1 MSYSTDNFQ
10 VVLESFQ
17 LDGSGSPLDSR
28 TIRRAFAE
36 AECDFGSQE
45 HTVFN
50 RETTLW
56 AFLYEMLHTG
66 PQRTLQAAVLAVRQL
81 RIAKGLDPNSP
92 NTGTYAAAR
101 AKIDIA
107 VPLSLLQTVA
117 KNAEQS
123 VPRGM
128 LLCGEHVT
136 LMDGSTDSMPDTTE
150 NQERYPQPKSQEA
163 GLGFPLRRF
172 VVLISAATAMVQ
184 MVAFGTWSGKGSSE
198 LGLLTSLFDQL
209 KTASKQIRILVADRY
224 YCSYL
229 TIAVLAHFGIKL
241 VTRLHGSRLIDFA
254 DAENVRRKRNG
265 DFHVVWKRP
274 QRPFWITDRLW
285 EIIPETMTLRLVR
298 VRIRTEGSRTRGFFV
313 VTNLMDTERHPSDAI
328 REMYRSRWH
337 VETDLR
343 TIKTFM
349 SLDILRGKTPDMVD
363 REFAMGLL
371 AYNLVRA
378 KMLET
383 AMKMREEAP
392 QQSKATK
399 HQAPRTKTTTA
410 KKKAT
415 KTTKNKIAPQKVTA
429 RHLSFSVTMK
439 SIAISYLTIHFMN
452 TPMRRACLNAAQTDR
467 TATQVGNRPNRYEPR
482 CIKRRPKP
490 HRLMLQPRETLREH
504 LKRGTSPTQNGDE
517 AATMLGE

>member
-1 MSYSTDNFQ
+1 MSYSTDHFQ
-10 VVLESFQ
+10 VVLDSFQ
-17 LDGSGSPLDSR
+17 LGADSPLDSR
-28 TIRRAFAE
+28 TVRRAFAE
-36 AECDFGSQE
+36 SECEFGDQE

-66 PQRTLQAAVLAVRQL
+66 TQRTLQAAVLAVRQL
-81 RIAKGLDPNSP
+81 RIAKGLDPNSS

-101 AKIDIA
+101 AKIDVA

-136 LMDGSTDSMPDTTE
+136 LMDGSTDSMPDTPE
-150 NQERYPQPKSQEA
+150 NQEQYPQPKSQKP

-198 LGLLTSLFDQL
+198 LGLMTSLFDQL

-229 TIAVLAHFGIKL
+229 TIAVLAHFGINF
-241 VTRLHGSRLIDFA
+241 VTRLHGGRLIDFA
-254 DAENVRRKRNG
+254 DAENVSRKRNG

-285 EIIPETMTLRLVR
+285 EIVPETMTLRLVR

-313 VTNLMDTERHPSDAI
+313 VTNLMDAERHPSDAI

-383 AMKMREEAP
+383 AMKTREDAP
-392 QQSKATK
+392 RQSKATK
-399 HQAPRTKTTTA
+399 RQTPRTKTA
-410 KKKAT
+410 
-415 KTTKNKIAPQKVTA
+415 KNKIAPQKVTA
-429 RHLSFSVTMK
+429 RHLSFSVAMK

-452 TPMRRACLNAAQTDR
+452 APMRRACRNAAQTDR
-467 TATQVGNRPNRYEPR
+467 AATQVGNRPNRYEPR
-482 CIKRRPKP
+482 CVKRRPKP
-490 HRLMLQPRETLREH
+490 HRLMLQPRETLRER
-504 LKRGTSPTQNGDE
+504 LKRGTSPTQDGDE